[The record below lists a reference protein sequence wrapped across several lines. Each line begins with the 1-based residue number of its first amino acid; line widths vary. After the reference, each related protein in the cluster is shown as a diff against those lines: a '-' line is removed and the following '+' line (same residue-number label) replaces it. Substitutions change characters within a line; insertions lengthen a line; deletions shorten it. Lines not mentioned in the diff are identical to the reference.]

1 MTICDNIGKVKTNDI
16 PGLEIIFDI
25 ASLKETY
32 CNYIIYNE
40 RGREKFLGKIF
51 NICEIENGMIE
62 IILISNDSKT
72 KKIKG
77 RYYATRDEMGIYLP
91 NVKIE

>member
-1 MTICDNIGKVKTNDI
+1 MTICDAISKVKIDDI
-16 PGLEIIFDI
+16 TGLEIIFDI
-25 ASLKETY
+25 DSLKETY

-40 RGREKFLGKIF
+40 RRREEFLGKIF
-51 NICEIENGMIE
+51 NISETVNGMIE
-62 IILISNDSKT
+62 IILISKDSKT

-91 NVKIE
+91 DARIE